1 MLVSLVKEVSINVE
15 ELDKRIRKEIG
26 KLEVQPKDL
35 DKFIVSEIAMY
46 LDNRLIYGF
55 DCYDV
60 YISDF
65 TNEKSVVM
73 DIYKELP
80 IREYEKEVYK
90 LPINDSE

>member
-1 MLVSLVKEVSINVE
+1 MLVSLVKEISVNVE

-35 DKFIVSEIAMY
+35 DKFIINEIVMY
-46 LDNRLIYGF
+46 LDNRLLCGF
-55 DCYDV
+55 DCYDI

-90 LPINDSE
+90 LPIDDGE